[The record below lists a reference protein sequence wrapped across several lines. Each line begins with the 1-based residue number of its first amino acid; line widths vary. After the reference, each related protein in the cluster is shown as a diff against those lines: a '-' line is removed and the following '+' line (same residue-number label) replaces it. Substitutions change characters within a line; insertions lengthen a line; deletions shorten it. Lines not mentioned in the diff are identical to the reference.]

1 VQQLAKTKTMERF
14 SKLWLILIFLVTG
27 CYYDNEEVLYAEVNN
42 SCNLENITYSAT
54 VKPILQASC
63 YSCHSNANAN
73 GKGAG
78 LKLENYSDL
87 QIQVKNGR
95 LMGAV
100 KHDKGFSAM
109 PDGGGKLTDC
119 QINQLQKWIDTGAL
133 NN

>member
-1 VQQLAKTKTMERF
+1 MKSRNSIPFILLLFFLAAC
-14 SKLWLILIFLVTG
+14 V
-27 CYYDNEEVLYAEVNN
+27 YNNEEKLYSDTSSA
-42 SCNLENITYSAT
+42 CNLENVTYTAT
-54 VKPILQASC
+54 IKPILQASC
-63 YSCHSNANAN
+63 YSCHSNTNAN

-78 LKLENYSDL
+78 LRLENYSDL

-100 KHDKGFSAM
+100 RHEKGFSAM

-119 QINQLQKWIDTGAL
+119 QINQLQKWIENGSL